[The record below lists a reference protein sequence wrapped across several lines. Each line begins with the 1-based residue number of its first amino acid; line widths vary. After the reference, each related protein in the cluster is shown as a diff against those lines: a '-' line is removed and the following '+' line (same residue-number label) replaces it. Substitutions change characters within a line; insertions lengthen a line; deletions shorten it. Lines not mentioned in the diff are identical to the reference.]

1 VKPDVV
7 CFGALMSCYQK
18 AFRWQMVLEILKE
31 MPRPNVSLGGSCRLW
46 GYELNIIE
54 HIEQM

>member
-1 VKPDVV
+1 
-7 CFGALMSCYQK
+7 MSCYQK

-31 MPRPNVSLGGSCRLW
+31 MPKGNGPNVSLGGSYRLW

-54 HIEQM
+54 QMLC